1 MKAAVCVFLLAT
13 FPALAEV
20 VPPVG
25 ADVVILGEIHDNPA
39 HHAEQARLVAVIRPQ
54 AVVWEMLTP
63 AQLLQAAGAD
73 PADAAGFGAALG
85 WEAAGWPDF
94 AMYHPIFIA
103 SGTAVH
109 LGGAVPRDQLRPAMD
124 QGALAA
130 FGAATPWFDP
140 APALA
145 PLAPDDQA
153 AREVE
158 QAEAHCNALPADLL
172 PGMVEAQRFRD
183 AAMASA
189 ALGAL
194 AAGQRPVVIITGS
207 GHARTDVGIPAMIRA
222 ARPDVTVWSL
232 GQVEADPGPG
242 APYDAVNVAASPPR
256 EDPCAAFRQG
266 KRGVEFAPR
275 RA

>member
-1 MKAAVCVFLLAT
+1 MKAAVCVFLLAA

-20 VPPVG
+20 VPPLG

-39 HHAEQARLVAVIRPQ
+39 HHAEQARLVGQIRPQ
-54 AVVWEMLTP
+54 AVVWEMLTS
-63 AQLLQAAGAD
+63 AQLAQASGTD
-73 PADAAGFGAALG
+73 RADAAGFGSALG

-103 SGTAVH
+103 SDAAEH
-109 LGGAVPRDQLRPAMD
+109 LGGAVPRGDLRPVMEK
-124 QGALAA
+124 GALAA
-130 FGAATPWFDP
+130 WGPPVPWFD
-140 APALA
+140 
-145 PLAPDDQA
+145 A
-153 AREVE
+153 ARALGPLDPEDLARRKAE

-183 AAMASA
+183 ATMASA

-207 GHARTDVGIPAMIRA
+207 GHARTDIGIPAMIRA

-232 GQVEADPGPG
+232 GQLEADPGPG
-242 APYDAVNVAASPPR
+242 APYDAVNLAAPPPR

-266 KRGVEFAPR
+266 KRGVEFGPR